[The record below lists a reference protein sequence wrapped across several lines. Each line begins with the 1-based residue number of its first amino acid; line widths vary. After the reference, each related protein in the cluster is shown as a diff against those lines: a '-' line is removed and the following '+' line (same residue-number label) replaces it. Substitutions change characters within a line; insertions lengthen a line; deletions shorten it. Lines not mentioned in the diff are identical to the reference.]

1 MTKFAITAVEL
12 DGAGEV
18 ARGKVHQIVGGN
30 RDLPSL
36 SERFEIL
43 DRIALVDIIGH
54 ADELYAPVER
64 DGQHLPPHEVRI
76 RRAPDGHEYVESI
89 QGDRITDA
97 LAQLPKLRRRG

>member
-18 ARGKVHQIVGGN
+18 GKGKVHQIIGGN

-36 SERFEIL
+36 SEGFEIL
-43 DRIALVDIIGH
+43 DRIALIDIISH
-54 ADELYAPVER
+54 VDELYAPVER

-76 RRAPDGHEYVESI
+76 RRAPDGNEYVESV
-89 QGDRITDA
+89 QNGRVTDA
-97 LAQLPKLRRRG
+97 LARLPRLRQE